1 MNTFLLYIQDF
12 NVGASSTMNAPF
24 IQGEYTNVTMPQF
37 SSFANL
43 YAMAPPYVPGGYT
56 SLLMGVDQAAITQ
69 DVVRKLHFD
78 EST

>member
-1 MNTFLLYIQDF
+1 
-12 NVGASSTMNAPF
+12 
-24 IQGEYTNVTMPQF
+24 MPQF

-43 YAMAPPYVPGGYT
+43 YAMAPSYVPGGYT